1 VRAVHSLWLSLLR
14 FGARATGG
22 LRFAQESF
30 DVRFRQVNDCTGP
43 YNHPRDEHD
52 YDRRTEENG

>member
-1 VRAVHSLWLSLLR
+1 MVKLAQIRCE
-14 FGARATGG
+14 ATGG

-30 DVRFRQVNDCTGP
+30 DVRLRQVNDCTGP